1 MADQS
6 TAETTIPGMSEPLG
20 PDEVIVP
27 ARLLEQVAALVRVI
41 HERNTIEAH
50 RDAMIE
56 RWLGWIA
63 SSWTARVIALVL
75 SFRAL
80 FGVDVPTIIEWATAL
95 RVAV

>member
-6 TAETTIPGMSEPLG
+6 TAEVTMPGLREDLGIDEIP
-20 PDEVIVP
+20 VP
-27 ARLLEQVAALVRVI
+27 AELLRQVAALVKVI

-50 RDAMIE
+50 RDALIE
-56 RWLGWIA
+56 MWVGWLA
-63 SSWTARVIALVL
+63 SSWTARALALIL

-95 RVAV
+95 RAAV